1 MFRVLKFS
9 VIAAVVLLVG
19 AGAAIAQTSTVEVRQ
34 GTVVHVYG
42 NNLVVKMSDGTVKEF
57 DVQEG
62 FMFDVDGTPTPVS
75 GLKPGTVLTA
85 TVATTQ
91 TPYEVR
97 TEEIRKGKVV
107 KKVGQTVFIRGE
119 DGTIRKFAG
128 VPDDVVL
135 TSGGKQITAFDLRE
149 GMEVTA
155 TIVHTSMDM
164 VTEREVEVAGS
175 APAVRRPARKP
186 APAAPAAPAAAP
198 AMLPST
204 GSMLPLIGL
213 AGVAL
218 LALGLG
224 LGILRR
230 F

>member
-1 MFRVLKFS
+1 MSRVLKFS

-19 AGAAIAQTSTVEVRQ
+19 AGAAVAQTSTFEVRQ

-42 NNLVVKMSDGTVKEF
+42 NNLVVKMSDGAVKEF

-75 GLKPGTVLTA
+75 ELKPGTVLTA

-91 TPYEVR
+91 TPYEVK
-97 TEEIRKGKVV
+97 TEEIRKGTVV
-107 KKVGQTVFIRGE
+107 KKVGQTVIVRRE
-119 DGTIRKFAG
+119 DGTIAKFNG

-135 TSGGKQITAFDLRE
+135 TSGGKEITAFDLRE

-155 TIVHTSMDM
+155 TIVHTSVDM

-175 APAVRRPARKP
+175 APAAPRPARRP

-204 GSMLPLIGL
+204 GSMLPLVGLSGLLLIGI
-213 AGVAL
+213 
-218 LALGLG
+218 G
-224 LGILRR
+224 LGIGIIRR